1 MLAPLAGIGIVLLS
15 ELGLSE
21 LGRHLRPPDPARYRD
36 GEPVSRPLRPEPRSF
51 AQNARIHGV
60 SSWSCRVMAG
70 SHRARCTSTSVRH
83 HGRSLHML
91 RRAPIL
97 ARRLAG
103 TAAATTALVLA
114 PLGTALAGA
123 SSPTTPT
130 ASGTAAGGPQCQLFT
145 PLEGGVEQFEQA
157 FDAGSGQSVFTGS
170 NDIAQQMA
178 NGSGCPVG
186 PAQSPPGGLPSEP
199 PSGVPSGP
207 PSGGGSSGGPQCQ
220 LFSPVE
226 GGIEQIEQAFDSGS
240 GQSVFTGSNDI
251 AQQMANGSGCPVG
264 PAQSPP
270 GGLPSEPPSG
280 VPSGPPS
287 GGGSSGG
294 PQCQLFTPLE
304 GGVEQIEQAFDSGSG
319 QSAFTGSNDI
329 AQQIANGTGCPLS
342 SSGSPSPGT
351 SPGSGNG
358 GGNNGAGGGGT
369 TGGNGGS
376 GGSGTSG
383 SGSGSGSSAGSSGS
397 EPGAL
402 LASSSGGA
410 ETAPTGSTLPFT
422 GEPPWIRLA
431 GLIALVVAAVA
442 GLGAVGLRVAGRAGA

>member
-1 MLAPLAGIGIVLLS
+1 
-15 ELGLSE
+15 
-21 LGRHLRPPDPARYRD
+21 
-36 GEPVSRPLRPEPRSF
+36 
-51 AQNARIHGV
+51 
-60 SSWSCRVMAG
+60 
-70 SHRARCTSTSVRH
+70 
-83 HGRSLHML
+83 ML

-240 GQSVFTGSNDI
+240 GQS
-251 AQQMANGSGCPVG
+251 
-264 PAQSPP
+264 
-270 GGLPSEPPSG
+270 
-280 VPSGPPS
+280 
-287 GGGSSGG
+287 
-294 PQCQLFTPLE
+294 
-304 GGVEQIEQAFDSGSG
+304 
-319 QSAFTGSNDI
+319 AFTGSNDI